1 MEGKR
6 ISVEQLKQ
14 AMAADFEQLAQK
26 VAEAMNGA
34 KDGSIIADTEELVRD
49 ANAEFRERMYAKAI
63 SLLQSKQEAFSPSA
77 ERTEEQGSPADDASD
92 GSRASVRA

>member
-92 GSRASVRA
+92 G

>member
-14 AMAADFEQLAQK
+14 AMAADFERLAQE
-26 VAEAMNGA
+26 VAEAMNAA

-49 ANAEFRERMYAKAI
+49 ANAQFRERVYAKAI
-63 SLLQSKQEAFSPSA
+63 GLLQDKQEAFSPSA
-77 ERTEEQGSPADDASD
+77 ERTEEQGPPADDASN
-92 GSRASVRA
+92 G

>member
-14 AMAADFEQLAQK
+14 AMAADFERLAQE
-26 VAEAMNGA
+26 VAEAMNAA

-92 GSRASVRA
+92 G